1 MIVTLLDRVA
11 LRQDPLDDGV
21 TTLVVGDD
29 RLLRVRDDPR
39 LALRAGDDPLQGF
52 LELGHAD
59 DLLVAAGRQDRGLV
73 DEVREVGAGEARR
86 LARDAFDIDALVERL
101 ALGVDPQDL
110 GPATHVGPVEDDL
123 AVEAARAQ
131 ERRVE
136 DVRSVGG
143 GDDDHVRV
151 RVEAV
156 HLDED
161 LVEGLLALVV
171 RAAETG
177 ATLAADR
184 VDLVDE
190 DDARG
195 VALGLVEQVAHAAR
209 ADADEHLDE
218 LGAGDAEER
227 HAGLTRDGASHQG
240 LAGAGRPDEQ
250 HAAGDA
256 RAERV
261 ELLGE
266 LQELDDLLELGLGL
280 VDAGHV
286 RERDDGLVAEE
297 HARPA
302 LAEAERLVIGAL
314 RLAHHEEDEA
324 TDDEQRQ
331 DRGQQQPEPRGVGC
345 RRRGEHDG
353 RRVLAALLGRLL
365 DVAVDVGQDRR
376 DVDGVLVGA
385 LLDRQG
391 GALLGHLLD
400 LSAGDVAEELRIACG
415 DGRRARRDPGE
426 QQRCRPHDQDQHHD
440 AVSEELGVQEES
452 LRGEI
457 GRRSSGALCGEYSV
471 GPERGPLT
479 DVPPLNKTTDG
490 WRRRMATASS
500 LKESTR
506 LLGRTRVERRGW

>member
-1 MIVTLLDRVA
+1 MPAEQARDLVLELGLGLEIAVFPGQGHRVAEGHAAADDRDLGDRVA
-11 LRQDPLDDGV
+11 LGQDPLDDGV
-21 TTLVVGDD
+21 TTFVVGDD

-59 DLLVAAGRQDRGLV
+59 DLLVAPSRQDGGLV

-110 GPATHVGPVEDDL
+110 GPAPDVGAVEDDL

-136 DVRSVGG
+136 DVRPVRG

-156 HLDED
+156 HLDQD

-195 VALGLVEQVAHAAR
+195 VALGLVEEVAHAAR

-218 LGAGDAEER
+218 LRAGDAEER

-250 HAAGDA
+250 HAARDA

-266 LQELDDLLELGLGL
+266 LQELHDFLELGLGL

-286 RERDDGLVAEE
+286 GERDDGLVAEE

-302 LAEAERLVIGAL
+302 LAEAEGLVIGAL
-314 RLAHHEEDEA
+314 RLSHHEEDEA
-324 TDDEQRQ
+324 ADDEQRQ
-331 DRGQQQPEPRGVGC
+331 DRGQQQAEPR
-345 RRRGEHDG
+345 RIRRGG
-353 RRVLAALLGRLL
+353 RREDVGAQGQVRALGRLL
-365 DVAVDVGQDRR
+365 HVAPDVGQDRGNGDR
-376 DVDGVLVGA
+376 VGA
-385 LLDRQG
+385 RGSSRPFAVQ
-391 GALLGHLLD
+391 ALVEFGLAAD
-400 LSAGDVAEELRIACG
+400 QAS
-415 DGRRARRDPGE
+415 
-426 QQRCRPHDQDQHHD
+426 RP
-440 AVSEELGVQEES
+440 S
-452 LRGEI
+452 
-457 GRRSSGALCGEYSV
+457 
-471 GPERGPLT
+471 
-479 DVPPLNKTTDG
+479 
-490 WRRRMATASS
+490 TASPIAS
-500 LKESTR
+500 RS
-506 LLGRTRVERRGW
+506 